1 MELDEFKQRVKE
13 SADQEQTALHS
24 AYELEGYTRKRT
36 RSIVNHIKR
45 SILFELIASIIFI
58 VAAVW
63 IWFSYPVSYVR
74 VFSLLAFCMCVFLL
88 IYLSALHKKISIYEK
103 APLSVK
109 TGLQQVITILEQFTR
124 VYFQFTMITLPI
136 AFIFGLITGFL
147 TIHDDNG
154 FINFNWQKAILLY
167 TCWFIFWSASMYF
180 FSRWYIR
187 KLYGNYLQ
195 QLKEQLKDVENG

>member
-13 SADQEQTALHS
+13 SVEQEQTALHS
-24 AYELEGYTRKRT
+24 AYELEGYTHKRT
-36 RSIVNHIKR
+36 RSIINHIKR
-45 SILFELIASIIFI
+45 SILFELMASILFI

-63 IWFSYPVSYVR
+63 IWFSYPVPYVR
-74 VFSLLAFCMCVFLL
+74 VFSLLAFCICFFLL
-88 IYLSALHKKISIYEK
+88 FYLSALHKKINIYEK
-103 APLSVK
+103 SPQSVR

-136 AFIFGLITGFL
+136 AFIFGLITGFF

-154 FINFNWQKAILLY
+154 IINFNWQKAILLY
-167 TCWFIFWSASMYF
+167 TCLFIFWSASMYF

-195 QLKEQLKDVENG
+195 QLKEQLKDIENG

>member
-124 VYFQFTMITLPI
+124 V
-136 AFIFGLITGFL
+136 GLITGFL